1 MAMLRSDERSRAPVP
16 SAPRQDAPRQG
27 SGSPEGDPAKVNMP
41 PRRTWLTFMLVLLAN
56 FLLVRL
62 LFPSAQPVKV
72 PYTLFRDEV
81 ARKNVQAIYS
91 RGASIT
97 GRFAKPVTYPRDSA
111 EAARLR
117 SRTRSR
123 VEPRPVTDFAT
134 ELPAFA
140 DPGLEALLIA
150 SGVEISAEPIQQ
162 SGWLNLL
169 YSFAPAL
176 MIIALYVW
184 MYRRAAKAGG
194 GLGGALTGGLGKSTA
209 RRFDQ

>member
-16 SAPRQDAPRQG
+16 SAPRDGAPRQG
-27 SGSPEGDPAKVNMP
+27 PGSPQGDPAKVNMP

-72 PYTLFRDEV
+72 PSTLFRDEV
-81 ARKNVQAIYS
+81 GRKNVQAIYS

-111 EAARLR
+111 EAARMR
-117 SRTRSR
+117 GRTRSR

-134 ELPAFA
+134 SWTCETTGFS
-140 DPGLEALLIA
+140 DGERREVIVKEKALALHA
-150 SGVEISAEPIQQ
+150 AGKCVEILRFLCWPEGCDRDILRVA
-162 SGWLNLL
+162 
-169 YSFAPAL
+169 AL
-176 MIIALYVW
+176 ECCGTVNPWQNADL
-184 MYRRAAKAGG
+184 R
-194 GLGGALTGGLGKSTA
+194 
-209 RRFDQ
+209 

>member
-81 ARKNVQAIYS
+81 GEIPDEQCRIVLV
-91 RGASIT
+91 RVVAST
-97 GRFAKPVTYPRDSA
+97 GNQPKR
-111 EAARLR
+111 R
-117 SRTRSR
+117 SRSVPKMATVRS
-123 VEPRPVTDFAT
+123 AT
-134 ELPAFA
+134 N
-140 DPGLEALLIA
+140 
-150 SGVEISAEPIQQ
+150 
-162 SGWLNLL
+162 W
-169 YSFAPAL
+169 
-176 MIIALYVW
+176 
-184 MYRRAAKAGG
+184 
-194 GLGGALTGGLGKSTA
+194 
-209 RRFDQ
+209 